1 MLNKIQND
9 IKSTFYV
16 QNFPNDGQRF
26 VAWYLKNIYHLSD
39 IQVKDSVTDGQK
51 DKQIDA
57 VYIDD
62 DNEKIHIIQG
72 KFYTGD
78 SVNGEPVREVITV
91 HSKLADIKTLQQD
104 CNAKLAAKL
113 SEVSQALE
121 DNYAISYELITT
133 SKFTEDAH
141 NDIVAFQKQLADED
155 NHHFDA
161 ELTVVDKDML
171 KIIFERAA
179 ESDNPTI
186 NCEIQLTAGKYLVT
200 NIANSKVI
208 ISALP
213 LKECIKIPGIKEG
226 TLFQKN
232 VRQSLGISNV
242 VNKKIKQTILGDKC
256 NDFFFF
262 HNGITGICKS
272 IEVLDGDK
280 ISLKELSVV
289 NGCQS
294 LNTILSCS
302 ESIKNND
309 ETFVLF
315 RFYEIPQ
322 RDRADSIS
330 INTNTQ
336 SAVKAR
342 DLRSNDKRVLR
353 LKLAYENKYPNGYFA
368 TKRGEQIPADK
379 DKNYAVDLSN
389 LGKYLMAWY
398 SQRPN
403 ISYGEKK
410 IFDVYFNI
418 LFKPDFLPE
427 DIFALEFW
435 MQKIQ
440 AIWTDE
446 NPLGLNPTY
455 LTMKAYAPYHFLYA
469 ISALFAREN
478 GHSDVPSPSKCYEMA
493 LKNNLVD
500 TIIGICANCM
510 NTAFDT
516 DKATIEG
523 NGDVFI
529 PQNWIKNKRS
539 INAVQGAVTNYVN
552 FLPTMNKQMAD
563 SLKNGTKLEL
573 VDFSYRLQ
581 AD

>member
-1 MLNKIQND
+1 MLQIIQND
-9 IKSTFYV
+9 IKTAFFM

-39 IQVKDSVTDGQK
+39 IQIKDAVTDGQK

-57 VYIDD
+57 IFVDD

-91 HSKLADIKTLQQD
+91 HSKLADIKTLQKD

-113 SEVSQALE
+113 SEVAQALE
-121 DNYAISYELITT
+121 DNYTISYELITT
-133 SKFTEDAH
+133 SKFTEDAQ
-141 NDIVAFQKQLADED
+141 NDILAFQKRLAEEE
-155 NHHFDA
+155 NTLFEA
-161 ELTVVDKDML
+161 ELNVVDNEMM
-171 KIIFERAA
+171 KILFERAA

-186 NCEIQLTAGKYLVT
+186 NCQIQLTPGKYLVT
-200 NIANSKVI
+200 NIANSKVV

-242 VNKKIKQTILGDKC
+242 VNKKIRQTILGDKC

-272 IEVLDGDK
+272 IDEIGNDI

-302 ESIKNND
+302 ESLKDKDNA
-309 ETFVLF
+309 FVLF

-353 LKLAYENKYPNGYFA
+353 LKLAYENKYPQGYFA

-410 IFDVYFNI
+410 IFDVYFNT
-418 LFKPDFLPE
+418 LFKPEYLPE
-427 DIFALEFW
+427 DIFAMEFW
-435 MQKIQ
+435 MQKILG
-440 AIWTDE
+440 IWTDE

-455 LTMKAYAPYHFLYA
+455 ITMKAYAPYHFLFA
-469 ISALFAREN
+469 ISALFGREN
-478 GHSDVPSPSKCYEMA
+478 GHSDVPSPSKCYEIA
-493 LKNNLVD
+493 IKNNLVD
-500 TIIGICANCM
+500 TIIGICANCL
-510 NTAFDT
+510 NTAFDSG
-516 DKATIEG
+516 KINKEAKGE
-523 NGDVFI
+523 VFI
-529 PQNWIKNKRS
+529 PQNWIKNKDS
-539 INAVQGAVTNYVN
+539 ITEIQSAITNYVN
-552 FLPTMNKQMAD
+552 FLPSMNKQMAD
-563 SLKNGTKLEL
+563 SLKKGTKLEL
-573 VDFSYRLQ
+573 ADFSYRLQ

>member
-1 MLNKIQND
+1 MLSKIQSD
-9 IKSTFYV
+9 IKGSFFE

-26 VAWYLKNIYHLSD
+26 VAWYLKNIYHMSNQQ
-39 IQVKDSVTDGQK
+39 IKDAVTDGQK

-57 VYIDD
+57 VFIDD
-62 DNEKIHIIQG
+62 DNEQIHIIQG
-72 KFYTGD
+72 KYYTGD
-78 SVNGEPVREVITV
+78 SVNGEPVREIISV
-91 HSKLADIKTLQQD
+91 HSKLADIKTLQKD
-104 CNAKLAAKL
+104 CNQKLAAKL
-113 SEVSQALE
+113 AEVGQALE
-121 DNYAISYELITT
+121 DNYSISYELITT
-133 SKFTEDAH
+133 STFTQDAQA
-141 NDIVAFQKQLADED
+141 DIIAFQKVLAEED
-155 NHHFDA
+155 NPLFDA
-161 ELTVVDKDML
+161 ELTVVDKERL
-171 KIIFERAA
+171 QIIFERAS

-186 NCEIQLTAGKYLVT
+186 NCNIQLTPGKYLIT
-200 NIANSKVI
+200 TIAGSKVVI
-208 ISALP
+208 AALP
-213 LKECIKIPGIKEG
+213 LRECVKIPGIKEG

-262 HNGITGICKS
+262 HNGITGICKR
-272 IEVLDGDK
+272 IDENEGDV

-302 ESIKNND
+302 ESLKDNT
-309 ETFVLF
+309 EAFVLF

-342 DLRSNDKRVLR
+342 DLRSNDKRVLK
-353 LKLAYENKYPNGYFA
+353 LKLAYENAYPNGYLA
-368 TKRGEQIPADK
+368 TKRGESIPADK
-379 DKNYAVDLSN
+379 DKNYSIDLSD

-410 IFDVYFNI
+410 IFDVYFNT
-418 LFKPDFLPE
+418 LFKADFLPDDLYAME
-427 DIFALEFW
+427 YW
-435 MQKIQ
+435 MQKIL

-446 NPLGLNPTY
+446 NPLALNQTY
-455 LTMKAYAPYHFLYA
+455 LGMKRYASYHFLFA

-478 GHSDVPSPSKCYEMA
+478 GKTEVPSPSECLKVA
-493 LKNNLVD
+493 TKNNLVD
-500 TIIGICANCM
+500 TIISICANCL
-510 NTAFDT
+510 NNAFDS
-516 DKATIEG
+516 DKTNTEA
-523 NGDVFI
+523 NGDIFI
-529 PQNWIKNKRS
+529 PQNWIKNKKS
-539 INAVQGAVTNYVN
+539 ITAIQTAVTNYVN
-552 FLPTMNKQMAD
+552 FLPSMNKQMAET
-563 SLKNGTKLEL
+563 LKAGTKL
-573 VDFSYRLQ
+573 DPACFSYRLQ

>member
-1 MLNKIQND
+1 MYDRIQND
-9 IKSTFYV
+9 IKATFFE

-26 VAWYLKNIYHLSD
+26 VAWYLKNIYHLPD
-39 IQVKDSVTDGQK
+39 IQVKDALTDGQK

-57 VYIDD
+57 VFIDD
-62 DNEKIHIIQG
+62 DSEKIHIIQG
-72 KFYTGD
+72 KYYAGD
-78 SVNGEPVREVITV
+78 SINGEPVREVIAV
-91 HSKLADIKTLQQD
+91 HSKLSDIKTLQKD
-104 CNAKLAAKL
+104 CNPKLAAKL
-113 SEVSQALE
+113 SEVAQALE
-121 DNYAISYELITT
+121 DNYSISYELITT
-133 SKFTEDAH
+133 SKFTEDAQ
-141 NDIVAFQKQLADED
+141 NDIIAFQKQLTEEE
-155 NHHFDA
+155 NLHFEA
-161 ELTVVDKDML
+161 EFIAIDKEIL
-171 KIIFERAA
+171 SILLERAS

-200 NIANSKVI
+200 NIANSKVV

-242 VNKKIKQTILGDKC
+242 VNKKIKQTILGDRC
-256 NDFFFF
+256 SDFFFF
-262 HNGITGICKS
+262 HNGITGICKR
-272 IEVLDGDK
+272 IDEIGNDK
-280 ISLKELSVV
+280 IALKELSVV

-302 ESIKNND
+302 ESLKNNED
-309 ETFVLF
+309 AFVLF

-353 LKLAYENKYPNGYFA
+353 LKLAYENKYPQGYFA

-379 DKNYAVDLSN
+379 DKTYAVDLSN
-389 LGKYLMAWY
+389 LGKFLMAWY

-418 LFKPDFLPE
+418 LFKPEYLPE
-427 DIFALEFW
+427 DIFAMEFW
-435 MQKIQ
+435 MQKIL
-440 AIWTDE
+440 AIWTEE

-455 LTMKAYAPYHFLYA
+455 LTMKAYAPYHYLFA
-469 ISALFAREN
+469 ISALFGREN
-478 GHSDVPSPSKCYEMA
+478 GHSDVPSPSKCYELA
-493 LKNNLVD
+493 KKNNLID
-500 TIIGICANCM
+500 TIIGICANCL
-510 NTAFDT
+510 NTAFDS
-516 DKATIEG
+516 DKVNIEA

-539 INAVQGAVTNYVN
+539 ITAIQSAITNYVN
-552 FLPTMNKQMAD
+552 FLPSMNKQMAE
-563 SLKNGTKLEL
+563 SLKNGTKLDL
-573 VDFSYRLQ
+573 ADFSYRLQ